1 MGLAPVRRLGE
12 WLFVGNHSTG
22 FLFPVAEERAPMAT
36 MLVSIW
42 LYIWD
47 KECNLLV
54 FVRENLRV

>member
-1 MGLAPVRRLGE
+1 VTIDE
-12 WLFVGNHSTG
+12 WLLVGNNPTG
-22 FLFPVAEERAPMAT
+22 FLFPVTEVRAPMAT